1 MLFEVAVILD
11 FQMVEIFLKNISN
24 LASYHKGTEINGEVH
39 LSKCSHVH
47 INSFDFGS
55 QQGAHKTK

>member
-24 LASYHKGTEINGEVH
+24 LASYHKGTEIQRRSASFQV
-39 LSKCSHVH
+39 LSC
-47 INSFDFGS
+47 
-55 QQGAHKTK
+55 AHKQL